1 MNKQLEPVPAF
12 ASETEE
18 RAFWESRD
26 SDEYVDWDDAQPAVF
41 PNLRTATGT
50 VAEAATPETTAD

>member
-18 RAFWESRD
+18 GAFWESPD

-41 PNLRTATGT
+41 PNLRTATAT
-50 VAEAATPETTAD
+50 AAEAAMPGTAAD